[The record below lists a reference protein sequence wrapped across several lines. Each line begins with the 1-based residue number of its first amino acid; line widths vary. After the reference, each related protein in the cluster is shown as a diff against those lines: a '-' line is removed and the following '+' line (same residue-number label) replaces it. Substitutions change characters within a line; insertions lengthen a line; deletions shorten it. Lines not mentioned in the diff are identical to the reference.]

1 MDRLSGLDASFLY
14 LETPE
19 QLLHVCGVI
28 VLDPSTMPDGYS
40 FATMKALINSR
51 VGDVAEF
58 TRKLRKVPLKLDHP
72 IWVKDQH
79 FDIDRHVHR
88 LALPQPGGYAELVE
102 LCGHLA
108 GQPLDRSRPLWEMW
122 VIEGYEG
129 DKIAVFSKMHH
140 ATVDGVSGSNLISH
154 LCSLEADQP
163 PLALGGKGTFGRD
176 PRELELLGRA
186 VLTTF
191 TRPLTAARLMAPSV
205 ELLTKTVG
213 RAREGT
219 AMAAPFSAPRTSFN
233 GTITG
238 HRAIALADMSLE
250 DIKAI
255 KKATGTTVNDVVLA
269 VSGGALRSYLD
280 ARGELPSSSL
290 LATVPVSV
298 REESKRSQGA
308 NKVSALFAKLGTDVE
323 DPLERLQDL
332 SEANR
337 NAKDHHSAISAD
349 SLQDWAEFAAPRTF
363 GLAVRAYAG
372 LRLAE
377 KHPVVH
383 NLVISNVPGP
393 PVPLYFGGARIE
405 ALYPL
410 GPVFHGSGVNITVMS
425 NDGQVHVG
433 IIACKESMP
442 DVDDLVQRFPQELAA
457 LKAAV
462 SASDNV
468 TSIRSAPSTREPA
481 AKAPAKKAPP
491 KRAAPK
497 AEAKQAAPAKAAVKQ
512 AATKKTTARKAAPKK
527 AATRKSSAKKTA
539 TKKAPAKKAPAKKAS
554 VSS

>member
-19 QLLHVCGVI
+19 QLMHVCGLI
-28 VLDPSTMPDGYS
+28 VLDPSTMPGGYS
-40 FATMKALINSR
+40 FDALQEEIDRR
-51 VGDVAEF
+51 VHDVPHF

-72 IWVKDQH
+72 IWVRDTH

-88 LALPQPGGYAELVE
+88 LALPRPGGYAELVE

-122 VIEGYEG
+122 VIEGYDD

-140 ATVDGVSGSNLISH
+140 ATVDGVSGSNLVSH
-154 LCSLEADQP
+154 LCSLEPDAP
-163 PLALGGKGTFGRD
+163 PLAVGGKGEFGRD

-186 VLTTF
+186 LVANLTKPVTV
-191 TRPLTAARLMAPSV
+191 ARLLAPSAQM
-205 ELLTKTVG
+205 LTRTVG

-238 HRAIALADMSLE
+238 HRRIAVADMSLE
-250 DIKAI
+250 DIKHV
-255 KKATGTTVNDVVLA
+255 KRATGTTVNDVVLA
-269 VSGGALRSYLD
+269 VSGGALRSYLED
-280 ARGELPSSSL
+280 RGELPSSSL

-298 REESKRSQGA
+298 REKSRRSSGA
-308 NKVSALFAKLGTDVE
+308 NKVSALFSKLGTDVE
-323 DPLERLQDL
+323 DPLERLQDMA
-332 SEANR
+332 SSNR
-337 NAKDHHSAISAD
+337 NAKEHHNAISAD

-377 KHPVVH
+377 RHPVVH

-393 PVPLYFGGARIE
+393 PVPLYFMGARIE

-410 GPVFHGSGVNITVMS
+410 GPVFHGAGLNITVMS
-425 NDGQVHVG
+425 NHGQVHVG
-433 IIACKESMP
+433 IIACRESMP
-442 DVDDLVQRFPQELAA
+442 DVDDLVQRFPAELAR

-462 SASDNV
+462 
-468 TSIRSAPSTREPA
+468 
-481 AKAPAKKAPP
+481 
-491 KRAAPK
+491 
-497 AEAKQAAPAKAAVKQ
+497 AEA
-512 AATKKTTARKAAPKK
+512 
-527 AATRKSSAKKTA
+527 
-539 TKKAPAKKAPAKKAS
+539 
-554 VSS
+554 